1 MAQINQDTINDE
13 VLYTEYFT
21 PVFRYFSLRTKN
33 YDTAI
38 DLTSS
43 TFLKFLKQENK
54 GTDKNHS
61 IRLLFTIARTQIID
75 HWRYKKRH
83 QSESIEENEEEYKSN
98 DPDPQENFE
107 KQGDIILVRTVLDSL
122 DDQEKE
128 IVTLRI
134 SSDMSYKDIAYS
146 IGISSDNARQIYSRG
161 LKKIKKLLEEK
172 NINYDT

>member
-1 MAQINQDTINDE
+1 MSQIDQDTINDE

-33 YDTAI
+33 YDTAT

-54 GTDKNHS
+54 GTDRNHS

-83 QSESIEENEEEYKSN
+83 RNESLEESEEDYKSN
-98 DPDPQENFE
+98 DSDPQESFE
-107 KQGDIILVRTVLDSL
+107 NQEDINLVRTVLDSL
-122 DDQEKE
+122 EDQEKE

-134 SSDMSYKDIAYS
+134 TSIMTYEDIGQS
-146 IGISSDNARQIYSRG
+146 LGITSDNARQIYSRS